1 MAPITIMGIILNII
15 LPDNDDLYLDNVVL
29 AKKQNR

>member
-1 MAPITIMGIILNII
+1 MAPITILGIIFNIL

-29 AKKQNR
+29 AKKQI